1 MGVTPNGSG
10 SLGAGFIDSHFF
22 MKPLSFWLEKKAL
35 AEERVASLR
44 ATQGRVPILPS
55 KGFRRDP
62 ARMAIYSMKC
72 KRYRSWA
79 RKMSLAKARVAYAD
93 EQIQKILSLPRHSH
107 EISV

>member
-1 MGVTPNGSG
+1 
-10 SLGAGFIDSHFF
+10 
-22 MKPLSFWLEKKAL
+22 
-35 AEERVASLR
+35 
-44 ATQGRVPILPS
+44 
-55 KGFRRDP
+55 
-62 ARMAIYSMKC
+62 MAIYSMKC